1 MLEARE
7 DTIEF
12 EKTVSYM
19 LARVAILY
27 RNAVERSMAQIGLH
41 SGQAFLLI
49 ELWKED
55 ALRPSDLATRLNVKA
70 PTVSSMLRGLEQVNL
85 VKLRS
90 FEKDGRSSRVVLTE
104 AGRQMRAEVERQW
117 LDLESECVSG
127 LTKTELLIL
136 EDVLKKLRATYTG
149 QKLVEEE

>member
-1 MLEARE
+1 MPE
-7 DTIEF
+7 TIEF
-12 EKTVSYM
+12 EKTVSFM

-55 ALRPSDLATRLNVKA
+55 GLRPSELANRLNVKA
-70 PTVSSMLRGLEQVNL
+70 PTVSSMLRGLETINL
-85 VKLRS
+85 IKLLS
-90 FEKDGRSSRVVLTE
+90 AENDGRSSRVVLTE
-104 AGRQMRAEVERQW
+104 RGRQMRVEVEKQW

-127 LTKTELLIL
+127 LSNMERMFL

-149 QKLVEEE
+149 QKLVEED

>member
-1 MLEARE
+1 MPEA
-7 DTIEF
+7 IEF
-12 EKTVSYM
+12 EKTISFM

-55 ALRPSDLATRLNVKA
+55 ALRPIDLAHRLNVKA
-70 PTVSSMLRGLEQVNL
+70 PTVSSMLRGLEQINL
-85 VKLRS
+85 VKLMS
-90 FEKDGRSSRVVLTE
+90 VESDGRSSRVVLTE
-104 AGRQMRAEVERQW
+104 RGRHMRSEVEKQW

-127 LTKTELLIL
+127 LSKTELLVL
-136 EDVLKKLRATYTG
+136 QDVLRKLRAAYTG
-149 QKLVEEE
+149 QTLVEEE